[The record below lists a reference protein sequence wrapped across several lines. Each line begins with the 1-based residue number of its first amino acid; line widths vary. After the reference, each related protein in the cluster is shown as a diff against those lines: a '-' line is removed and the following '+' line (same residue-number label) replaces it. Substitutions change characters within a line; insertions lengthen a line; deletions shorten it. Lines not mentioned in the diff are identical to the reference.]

1 MTPFS
6 AFRARVYHRMVQ
18 VGPASEDPSEGG
30 VNDVPLSAICRNIEI
45 DMRGMLG
52 KTAPPPSPQPVEDVL
67 P

>member
-1 MTPFS
+1 
-6 AFRARVYHRMVQ
+6 MVQ